1 MRSSI
6 VIARLTFNLLNHLSM
21 TSYKQA
27 KKPVLVQKKLKQRN
41 VK

>member
-6 VIARLTFNLLNHLSM
+6 VIARLAFNLLNHLSM

-27 KKPVLVQKKLKQRN
+27 KKPVLVQQSWKQRN
-41 VK
+41 IK